1 MSDINFPPVESLTL
15 RAGISVMVV
24 MPPLSEGDER
34 ENEAILTVITRFE
47 SSLAHDVRKRVDAE
61 CAVIQQGSADTE
73 TPREHLERR
82 CAERRVV
89 GLERVAQPRHTRP

>member
-47 SSLAHDVRKRVDAE
+47 SSLTHDVRKRVDAE
-61 CAVIQQGSADTE
+61 CTMIQKGGADTE

-89 GLERVAQPRHTRP
+89 GLKRVAQPRHTSP